1 MACRGSNRACRRNCT
16 RAPRKSGL
24 TSRTPRQQLPR
35 PPRRRQRSR
44 NRNKQPN
51 RKARPSSRP
60 QPARLLLLR
69 RSLPALPPRPHQSR
83 MPRLRRR
90 STPPRRRQ
98 LPSRRKSPASAPQ
111 RRLLPTNRPR
121 NRRLRLDRRSR
132 RNSRNNQQR
141 HSRRQCRAAP
151 SRAKLRLELT
161 LASLEAHGSLM
172 SFTIAIIGR
181 PNVGKSTLFNRLVGQ
196 KLALVDDEPGVT
208 RDRREGEGR
217 LGDLEFTIV
226 DTAGLDQGAKGSLTA
241 RMQEQT
247 EAAISLADA
256 LMFVIDARAGL
267 TPNDRAFADFARRA
281 NRPVILVANKSE
293 GKQGDAGAME
303 SYALGLGEPIQ
314 SSAEHGE
321 GLSDLYDALR
331 ALMPEPVD
339 EPEEFDDDEVIEPEE
354 EIAKRPIRVAIVG
367 RPNAGKSTLIN
378 HLLGEERLLTSAEA
392 GTTRDSI
399 SVEIVWQG
407 REFRVFDTAGL
418 RRRSRIEQKLEKL
431 SVADALRAV
440 RFVEVVVLM
449 MDARNKFEEQDL
461 RIADL
466 IEREGRALVI
476 AVNKWDLMGRQSNLI
491 SALRTEADHWLP
503 QVRGVP
509 IVAVSGLMGEGIE
522 RLMSAI
528 EQAYAVWNKRIATAA
543 LNRWFEQAVDAN
555 PPPAVSGRRPELNYN
570 TPAHGRPP
578 SFILFCS
585 RADAV
590 PQSYLRYLVNSLRQY
605 FELPGTPVRIALR
618 EKANPFAHKRKRPS

>member
-1 MACRGSNRACRRNCT
+1 
-16 RAPRKSGL
+16 
-24 TSRTPRQQLPR
+24 
-35 PPRRRQRSR
+35 
-44 NRNKQPN
+44 
-51 RKARPSSRP
+51 
-60 QPARLLLLR
+60 
-69 RSLPALPPRPHQSR
+69 
-83 MPRLRRR
+83 
-90 STPPRRRQ
+90 
-98 LPSRRKSPASAPQ
+98 
-111 RRLLPTNRPR
+111 
-121 NRRLRLDRRSR
+121 
-132 RNSRNNQQR
+132 
-141 HSRRQCRAAP
+141 
-151 SRAKLRLELT
+151 
-161 LASLEAHGSLM
+161 M

-196 KLALVDDEPGVT
+196 KLALVDNEPGVT

-217 LGDLEFTIV
+217 LGDLEFTVI
-226 DTAGLDQGAKGSLTA
+226 DTAGLDEGAKGSLTA

-247 EAAISLADA
+247 ETAIALADA

-281 NRPVILVANKSE
+281 DKPVILVANKAE
-293 GKQGDAGAME
+293 GKHGEVGAME

-314 SSAEHGE
+314 ISAEHGE

-331 ALMPEPVD
+331 ALMPEPA
-339 EPEEFDDDEVIEPEE
+339 EEAEEFDDDDIIEPDED
-354 EIAKRPIRVAIVG
+354 IAKRPIRVAIVG

-378 HLLGEERLLTSAEA
+378 HLLGEERLLTSPEA

-399 SVEIVWQG
+399 AVEIKWKD
-407 REFRVFDTAGL
+407 RDFRVFDTAGL

-440 RFVEVVVLM
+440 RFAEVVVLM
-449 MDARNKFEEQDL
+449 IDALHKFEEQDL

-476 AVNKWDLMGRQSNLI
+476 AVNKWDLMAAKPALI
-491 SALRTEADHWLP
+491 SALRSEADHWLP

-509 IVAVSGLMGEGIE
+509 VVAVSGLMGEGID

-528 EQAYAVWNKRIATAA
+528 EGAYAVWNKRVATAA

-555 PPPAVSGRRPELNYN
+555 PPPAVSGRRLKLNYI
-570 TPAHGRPP
+570 TQTKARPP
-578 SFILFCS
+578 SFVLFCS

-590 PQSYLRYLVNSLRQY
+590 PQSYLRYLTNSLREV
-605 FELPGTPVRIALR
+605 FELPGTPVRITLR

>member
-1 MACRGSNRACRRNCT
+1 
-16 RAPRKSGL
+16 
-24 TSRTPRQQLPR
+24 
-35 PPRRRQRSR
+35 
-44 NRNKQPN
+44 
-51 RKARPSSRP
+51 
-60 QPARLLLLR
+60 
-69 RSLPALPPRPHQSR
+69 
-83 MPRLRRR
+83 
-90 STPPRRRQ
+90 
-98 LPSRRKSPASAPQ
+98 
-111 RRLLPTNRPR
+111 
-121 NRRLRLDRRSR
+121 
-132 RNSRNNQQR
+132 
-141 HSRRQCRAAP
+141 
-151 SRAKLRLELT
+151 
-161 LASLEAHGSLM
+161 M

-217 LGDLEFTIV
+217 LGDLEFTII
-226 DTAGLDQGAKGSLTA
+226 DTAGLDEGARGSLTA

-247 EAAISLADA
+247 EAAIALADA

-281 NRPVILVANKSE
+281 NKPVVLVANKSE

-314 SSAEHGE
+314 ISAEHGE

-331 ALMPEPVD
+331 ALMPEPVE
-339 EPEEFDDDEVIEPEE
+339 EPQEFDDDDIIELEDLS
-354 EIAKRPIRVAIVG
+354 KRPIRVAIVG

-399 SVEIVWQG
+399 SVELTWQG
-407 REFRVFDTAGL
+407 RDFRVFDTAGL
-418 RRRSRIEQKLEKL
+418 RRRSRIEEKLEKL

-440 RFVEVVVLM
+440 RFAEVVVLM
-449 MDARNKFEEQDL
+449 MDAQNKFEEQDL

-476 AVNKWDLMGRQSNLI
+476 AVNKWDLMGRQSSLI
-491 SALRTEADHWLP
+491 AALRTDADHLLP
-503 QVRGVP
+503 QVKGMP
-509 IVAVSGLMGEGIE
+509 ITAVSGLMGEGID
-522 RLMSAI
+522 RLMSSI
-528 EQAYAVWNKRIATAA
+528 EEAYAVWNRRVPTAS
-543 LNRWFEQAVDAN
+543 LNRWFEQAVDNN
-555 PPPAVSGRRPELNYN
+555 PPPAVSGRRLKLNYI
-570 TPAHGRPP
+570 TQAKARPP

-590 PQSYLRYLVNSLRQY
+590 PQSYLRYLVNSLREF
-605 FELPGTPVRIALR
+605 FELPGTPVRITLR